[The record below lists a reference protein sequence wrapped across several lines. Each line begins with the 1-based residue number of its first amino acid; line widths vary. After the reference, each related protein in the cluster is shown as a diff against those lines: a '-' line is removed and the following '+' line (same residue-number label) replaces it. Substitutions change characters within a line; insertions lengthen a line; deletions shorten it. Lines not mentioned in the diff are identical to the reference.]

1 MHLLLSII
9 LADAE
14 LKAVSSSH
22 IVLIEETKVTN
33 HADPGEHCGC
43 SKQDTADIIVGQ
55 VLQEQMQVAT
65 IR

>member
-1 MHLLLSII
+1 MHLLLLIM
-9 LADAE
+9 ADAE

-33 HADPGEHCGC
+33 HTNPDEHRGC
-43 SKQDTADIIVGQ
+43 SKQDTADIIVCQ
-55 VLQEQMQVAT
+55 VLQEQMQVAA